1 MNRRK
6 RTLLIFGLALLF
18 LAAVTLS
25 GMLCHD
31 AARKTDFSVKN
42 LRPCGLY
49 LFGTDWL
56 GRDML
61 ARTLTGLSMSI
72 RIGLCTAGISACIAL
87 TLGIMSAVLGII
99 ALVSLFFAVYE
110 TFRNQGQALVKYGVA
125 ALFALLFALAG
136 IVLGIMSKMEEDR
149 FYLFSYLGI
158 ILNLLAIAGIGFII
172 YAGVYGI

>member
-1 MNRRK
+1 MGRK
-6 RTLLIFGLALLF
+6 YIFTNKKEA
-18 LAAVTLS
+18 
-25 GMLCHD
+25 
-31 AARKTDFSVKN
+31 KK
-42 LRPCGLY
+42 
-49 LFGTDWL
+49 
-56 GRDML
+56 
-61 ARTLTGLSMSI
+61 
-72 RIGLCTAGISACIAL
+72 
-87 TLGIMSAVLGII
+87 GIMSAVLGII

>member
-1 MNRRK
+1 MGRK
-6 RTLLIFGLALLF
+6 YIF
-18 LAAVTLS
+18 TNKKES
-25 GMLCHD
+25 
-31 AARKTDFSVKN
+31 KK
-42 LRPCGLY
+42 
-49 LFGTDWL
+49 
-56 GRDML
+56 
-61 ARTLTGLSMSI
+61 
-72 RIGLCTAGISACIAL
+72 
-87 TLGIMSAVLGII
+87 GIMSAVLGII

-110 TFRNQGQALVKYGVA
+110 PFRNQGQALVKYGVA

>member
-1 MNRRK
+1 MGRK
-6 RTLLIFGLALLF
+6 YIF
-18 LAAVTLS
+18 TNKKES
-25 GMLCHD
+25 
-31 AARKTDFSVKN
+31 KK
-42 LRPCGLY
+42 
-49 LFGTDWL
+49 
-56 GRDML
+56 
-61 ARTLTGLSMSI
+61 
-72 RIGLCTAGISACIAL
+72 
-87 TLGIMSAVLGII
+87 GIMSAVLGII

>member
-1 MNRRK
+1 MGRK
-6 RTLLIFGLALLF
+6 YIYTNKKE
-18 LAAVTLS
+18 S
-25 GMLCHD
+25 
-31 AARKTDFSVKN
+31 KK
-42 LRPCGLY
+42 
-49 LFGTDWL
+49 
-56 GRDML
+56 
-61 ARTLTGLSMSI
+61 
-72 RIGLCTAGISACIAL
+72 
-87 TLGIMSAVLGII
+87 GIMSAVLGII

>member
-1 MNRRK
+1 MGRK
-6 RTLLIFGLALLF
+6 YIF
-18 LAAVTLS
+18 TNKKES
-25 GMLCHD
+25 
-31 AARKTDFSVKN
+31 KK
-42 LRPCGLY
+42 
-49 LFGTDWL
+49 
-56 GRDML
+56 
-61 ARTLTGLSMSI
+61 
-72 RIGLCTAGISACIAL
+72 
-87 TLGIMSAVLGII
+87 GIMSAVLGII

-125 ALFALLFALAG
+125 ALFALLVALAG

>member
-1 MNRRK
+1 MGRK
-6 RTLLIFGLALLF
+6 YIF
-18 LAAVTLS
+18 TNKKES
-25 GMLCHD
+25 
-31 AARKTDFSVKN
+31 KK
-42 LRPCGLY
+42 
-49 LFGTDWL
+49 
-56 GRDML
+56 
-61 ARTLTGLSMSI
+61 
-72 RIGLCTAGISACIAL
+72 
-87 TLGIMSAVLGII
+87 GIMSAVLGII

-125 ALFALLFALAG
+125 ALFALLFALDG

>member
-1 MNRRK
+1 MGRK
-6 RTLLIFGLALLF
+6 YNFTNKKE
-18 LAAVTLS
+18 S
-25 GMLCHD
+25 
-31 AARKTDFSVKN
+31 KK
-42 LRPCGLY
+42 
-49 LFGTDWL
+49 
-56 GRDML
+56 
-61 ARTLTGLSMSI
+61 
-72 RIGLCTAGISACIAL
+72 
-87 TLGIMSAVLGII
+87 GIMSAVLGII

>member
-1 MNRRK
+1 MGRK
-6 RTLLIFGLALLF
+6 YIF
-18 LAAVTLS
+18 TNKKES
-25 GMLCHD
+25 
-31 AARKTDFSVKN
+31 KK
-42 LRPCGLY
+42 
-49 LFGTDWL
+49 
-56 GRDML
+56 
-61 ARTLTGLSMSI
+61 
-72 RIGLCTAGISACIAL
+72 
-87 TLGIMSAVLGII
+87 GIMSAVLGII

-158 ILNLLAIAGIGFII
+158 ILNLLAIAGVGFII

>member
-1 MNRRK
+1 MGRK
-6 RTLLIFGLALLF
+6 YIF
-18 LAAVTLS
+18 TNKKES
-25 GMLCHD
+25 
-31 AARKTDFSVKN
+31 KK
-42 LRPCGLY
+42 
-49 LFGTDWL
+49 
-56 GRDML
+56 
-61 ARTLTGLSMSI
+61 
-72 RIGLCTAGISACIAL
+72 
-87 TLGIMSAVLGII
+87 GIMSAVLGII
-99 ALVSLFFAVYE
+99 ALASLFFAIYE

>member
-1 MNRRK
+1 MGRK
-6 RTLLIFGLALLF
+6 YIF
-18 LAAVTLS
+18 TNKKES
-25 GMLCHD
+25 
-31 AARKTDFSVKN
+31 KK
-42 LRPCGLY
+42 
-49 LFGTDWL
+49 
-56 GRDML
+56 
-61 ARTLTGLSMSI
+61 
-72 RIGLCTAGISACIAL
+72 
-87 TLGIMSAVLGII
+87 GIMSAVLGII

-158 ILNLLAIAGIGFII
+158 ILTLLAIAGIGFII

>member
-1 MNRRK
+1 MGRK
-6 RTLLIFGLALLF
+6 YIF
-18 LAAVTLS
+18 TNKKES
-25 GMLCHD
+25 
-31 AARKTDFSVKN
+31 KK
-42 LRPCGLY
+42 
-49 LFGTDWL
+49 
-56 GRDML
+56 
-61 ARTLTGLSMSI
+61 
-72 RIGLCTAGISACIAL
+72 
-87 TLGIMSAVLGII
+87 GIMSAVLGII
-99 ALVSLFFAVYE
+99 ALASLFFAVYE

>member
-1 MNRRK
+1 MGRK
-6 RTLLIFGLALLF
+6 YIF
-18 LAAVTLS
+18 TNKKES
-25 GMLCHD
+25 
-31 AARKTDFSVKN
+31 KK
-42 LRPCGLY
+42 
-49 LFGTDWL
+49 
-56 GRDML
+56 
-61 ARTLTGLSMSI
+61 
-72 RIGLCTAGISACIAL
+72 
-87 TLGIMSAVLGII
+87 GIMSAVLGII

-172 YAGVYGI
+172 YAGVYGL

>member
-1 MNRRK
+1 MGRK
-6 RTLLIFGLALLF
+6 YIF
-18 LAAVTLS
+18 TNKKES
-25 GMLCHD
+25 
-31 AARKTDFSVKN
+31 KK
-42 LRPCGLY
+42 
-49 LFGTDWL
+49 
-56 GRDML
+56 
-61 ARTLTGLSMSI
+61 
-72 RIGLCTAGISACIAL
+72 
-87 TLGIMSAVLGII
+87 GIMSAVLGII

-136 IVLGIMSKMEEDR
+136 IVLGIMSQMEEDR

>member
-1 MNRRK
+1 MGRK
-6 RTLLIFGLALLF
+6 YIF
-18 LAAVTLS
+18 TNKKES
-25 GMLCHD
+25 
-31 AARKTDFSVKN
+31 KK
-42 LRPCGLY
+42 
-49 LFGTDWL
+49 
-56 GRDML
+56 
-61 ARTLTGLSMSI
+61 
-72 RIGLCTAGISACIAL
+72 
-87 TLGIMSAVLGII
+87 GIMSAVLGII
-99 ALVSLFFAVYE
+99 ALVSMFFAVYE

>member
-1 MNRRK
+1 MGRK
-6 RTLLIFGLALLF
+6 YIF
-18 LAAVTLS
+18 TNKKES
-25 GMLCHD
+25 
-31 AARKTDFSVKN
+31 KK
-42 LRPCGLY
+42 
-49 LFGTDWL
+49 
-56 GRDML
+56 
-61 ARTLTGLSMSI
+61 
-72 RIGLCTAGISACIAL
+72 
-87 TLGIMSAVLGII
+87 GIMSAVLGII

-136 IVLGIMSKMEEDR
+136 VVLGIMSKMEEDR

>member
-1 MNRRK
+1 MGRK
-6 RTLLIFGLALLF
+6 YIF
-18 LAAVTLS
+18 TNKKES
-25 GMLCHD
+25 
-31 AARKTDFSVKN
+31 KK
-42 LRPCGLY
+42 
-49 LFGTDWL
+49 
-56 GRDML
+56 
-61 ARTLTGLSMSI
+61 
-72 RIGLCTAGISACIAL
+72 
-87 TLGIMSAVLGII
+87 GIMSAVLGII
-99 ALVSLFFAVYE
+99 ALVSLFLAVYE

>member
-1 MNRRK
+1 M
-6 RTLLIFGLALLF
+6 
-18 LAAVTLS
+18 
-25 GMLCHD
+25 
-31 AARKTDFSVKN
+31 
-42 LRPCGLY
+42 
-49 LFGTDWL
+49 
-56 GRDML
+56 
-61 ARTLTGLSMSI
+61 
-72 RIGLCTAGISACIAL
+72 
-87 TLGIMSAVLGII
+87 
-99 ALVSLFFAVYE
+99 YE

>member
-1 MNRRK
+1 MGRK
-6 RTLLIFGLALLF
+6 YIF
-18 LAAVTLS
+18 TNKKES
-25 GMLCHD
+25 
-31 AARKTDFSVKN
+31 KK
-42 LRPCGLY
+42 
-49 LFGTDWL
+49 
-56 GRDML
+56 
-61 ARTLTGLSMSI
+61 
-72 RIGLCTAGISACIAL
+72 
-87 TLGIMSAVLGII
+87 GIMSAVLGLI

-136 IVLGIMSKMEEDR
+136 MVLGIMSKMEEDR

>member
-1 MNRRK
+1 MGRK
-6 RTLLIFGLALLF
+6 
-18 LAAVTLS
+18 
-25 GMLCHD
+25 
-31 AARKTDFSVKN
+31 
-42 LRPCGLY
+42 Y
-49 LFGTDWL
+49 LFTNKKE
-56 GRDML
+56 
-61 ARTLTGLSMSI
+61 SKK
-72 RIGLCTAGISACIAL
+72 
-87 TLGIMSAVLGII
+87 GIMSAVLGII

>member
-1 MNRRK
+1 MG
-6 RTLLIFGLALLF
+6 RTYIF
-18 LAAVTLS
+18 TNKKES
-25 GMLCHD
+25 
-31 AARKTDFSVKN
+31 KK
-42 LRPCGLY
+42 
-49 LFGTDWL
+49 
-56 GRDML
+56 
-61 ARTLTGLSMSI
+61 
-72 RIGLCTAGISACIAL
+72 
-87 TLGIMSAVLGII
+87 GIMSAVLGII